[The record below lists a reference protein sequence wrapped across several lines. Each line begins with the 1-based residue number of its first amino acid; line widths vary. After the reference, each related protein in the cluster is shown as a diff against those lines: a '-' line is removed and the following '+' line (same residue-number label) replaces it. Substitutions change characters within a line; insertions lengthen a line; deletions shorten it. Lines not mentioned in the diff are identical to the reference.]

1 MLTKRLRDLER
12 QADAIEQATSNNK
25 QSSAINV
32 NTLMNMN
39 DMYYVGNLVDVDGN
53 GWVTKA
59 EAQAILDDMER

>member
-1 MLTKRLRDLER
+1 MLTKRMRDLER
-12 QADAIEQATSNNK
+12 QADAIEEAAVNK
-25 QSSAINV
+25 QIKDTIDV

-59 EAQAILDDMER
+59 EAQAILEEIN

>member
-1 MLTKRLRDLER
+1 MLTKRMNDLER
-12 QADAIEQATSNNK
+12 QADAIEEAAVNK
-25 QSSAINV
+25 QIKDTIDV

-59 EAQAILDDMER
+59 EAQAILEEIS

>member
-1 MLTKRLRDLER
+1 MNDLER
-12 QADAIEQATSNNK
+12 QADAIEEAAVNK
-25 QSSAINV
+25 QIKDTIDV

-59 EAQAILDDMER
+59 EAQAILNEIS

>member
-1 MLTKRLRDLER
+1 MLTKRMNDLER
-12 QADAIEQATSNNK
+12 QADAIEQAAVNNQIK
-25 QSSAINV
+25 DTINV

-59 EAQAILDDMER
+59 EAQAILEEIS

>member
-1 MLTKRLRDLER
+1 MLTKRMNDLER
-12 QADAIEQATSNNK
+12 QADAIEEAAVNK
-25 QSSAINV
+25 QIKDTINV

-59 EAQAILDDMER
+59 EAQAILNEIS

>member
-12 QADAIEQATSNNK
+12 QADAIEQAASNKKTSTV
-25 QSSAINV
+25 NV

-59 EAQAILDDMER
+59 EAQAILDDMEN